1 MQILIRK
8 YGTAIVAIAFD
19 EKGTGIERIRV
30 NTAEMINEQFSCR
43 GTSNLSCNFWGIMN
57 IRKSIYSVFLHC
69 TILELGMNADIANT
83 YKMIAHK
90 DLEPDMVWMYKH
102 VNVKMN
108 RLWMHL
114 YQY

>member
-19 EKGTGIERIRV
+19 EKGTGIECIRV

-57 IRKSIYSVFLHC
+57 MRKLIYLVFLYYA
-69 TILELGMNADIANT
+69 ILELDIDVDIVNS
-83 YKMIAHK
+83 YKIIVYK
-90 DLEPDMVWMYKH
+90 DLESNIVWLCRY
-102 VNVKMN
+102 VNIEMN
-108 RLWMHL
+108 RL
-114 YQY
+114 

>member
-19 EKGTGIERIRV
+19 EKGTVIEYIRV

-57 IRKSIYSVFLHC
+57 MRKLIYLVFLYYA
-69 TILELGMNADIANT
+69 ILELDIDVDIVNS
-83 YKMIAHK
+83 YKIIVYK
-90 DLEPDMVWMYKH
+90 DLESNIVWLCRY
-102 VNVKMN
+102 VNIEMN
-108 RLWMHL
+108 RL
-114 YQY
+114 